1 MVISNS
7 PRADGL
13 IDFAVKM
20 PEPEVIAEDDKPDI
34 SVQLLYEKEKEL
46 WREILYY
53 LKSIVAAN

>member
-1 MVISNS
+1 
-7 PRADGL
+7 L

-20 PEPEVIAEDDKPDI
+20 PEPEAFLEDDKPDI